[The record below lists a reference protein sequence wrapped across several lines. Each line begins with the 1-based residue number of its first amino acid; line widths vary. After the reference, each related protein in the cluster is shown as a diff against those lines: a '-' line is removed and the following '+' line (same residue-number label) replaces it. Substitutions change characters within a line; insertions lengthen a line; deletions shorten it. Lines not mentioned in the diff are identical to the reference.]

1 MGLNIKLL
9 VHGVPYGQKKWGADE
24 EDSRY
29 LSSFYGPKSE
39 IPEVMKVEIM
49 ASRKEVCCYYTFL
62 KGINVCDFN
71 GRSGSYVALTFKVNA
86 YYADILNIYNI
97 LKAAYEKM
105 CVGLCV
111 SDDGTLVK
119 YLVPDFQNISSQLD
133 KIEQSLVDYIGTFSV
148 NSDIISFSRLKW
160 GHDGTVSNIN
170 LAECTNKKALGA
182 IQKSGCLFVSPYF
195 LSASANARI
204 VQQQKVMHA
213 EKQRIQSD
221 CKYKIRQALEKIA
234 SIQNETQRKIEECQR
249 QTEKEK
255 TLLLAEHSK
264 EMQDLRE
271 SYSNYETEK
280 KGLLKKI
287 DAYKSELKE
296 KQVEIE
302 SLKNL
307 QTKDELMT
315 DELVEQSQRMPA
327 MLNLQNVPSIGSI
340 SNEEKQSFFD
350 KKLFSLSNSN
360 IFVVVGCIF
369 LLLFSVIVVY
379 ALLSKNK
386 QQKND
391 IESLKI
397 EYSKLQ
403 AEKSRVLVEN
413 ESLKE
418 KLNENFCNKEEHNEY
433 TIDVKEITKKKPYV
447 FIGKPLTITIKPREI
462 PGGEIQ
468 FDGKKIKKNKV
479 SVSAPGEHKITYVV
493 DGTIIVDRIIEAR
506 DK

>member
-29 LSSFYGPKSE
+29 LSSFYGPKSD

-49 ASRKEVCCYYTFL
+49 ASGKEVCCYYTFL

-71 GRSGSYVALTFKVNA
+71 GRSGSYVALTLKVNA

-119 YLVPDFQNISSQLD
+119 YLVPDFQDISSQLY

-148 NSDIISFSRLKW
+148 NSDIISFSHLKW

-170 LAECTNKKALGA
+170 LAECTNQKALGA
-182 IQKSGCLFVSPYF
+182 IQKTGYLFVSPYF
-195 LSASANARI
+195 LSASANAKI

-213 EKQRIQSD
+213 EKQRILSD
-221 CKYKIRQALEKIA
+221 CKFKIQQAQEKIA
-234 SIQNETQRKIEECQR
+234 SIQNEIQRKIEESNR
-249 QTEKEK
+249 QAEKEK
-255 TLLLAEHSK
+255 SLLLSEHDK

-280 KGLLKKI
+280 KRLLKKI
-287 DAYKSELKE
+287 DAYKTELKE
-296 KQVEIE
+296 KQEEIE

-307 QTKDELMT
+307 QTEDELMP
-315 DELVEQSQRMPA
+315 DELIEQDQRMPA
-327 MLNLQNVPSIGSI
+327 MLNQQNVPSIGSI
-340 SNEEKQSFFD
+340 SNEEKKSFCD
-350 KKLFSLSNSN
+350 KKFFSLSNSN
-360 IFVVVGCIF
+360 IFVVVGYIF
-369 LLLFSVIVVY
+369 LLLFSVIVIY

-403 AEKSRVLVEN
+403 AEKSRILVEN
-413 ESLKE
+413 ESFKE
-418 KLNENFCNKEEHNEY
+418 KLNNFCNKEEYNEY

-447 FIGKPLTITIKPREI
+447 VIRKPLTITIKPREI

-468 FDGKKIKKNKV
+468 FDGKKIKKDKV

-493 DGTIIVDRIIEAR
+493 DGTVIVDRIIEAR
-506 DK
+506 DR

>member
-1 MGLNIKLL
+1 M
-9 VHGVPYGQKKWGADE
+9 
-24 EDSRY
+24 
-29 LSSFYGPKSE
+29 
-39 IPEVMKVEIM
+39 
-49 ASRKEVCCYYTFL
+49 
-62 KGINVCDFN
+62 
-71 GRSGSYVALTFKVNA
+71 
-86 YYADILNIYNI
+86 
-97 LKAAYEKM
+97 
-105 CVGLCV
+105 
-111 SDDGTLVK
+111 
-119 YLVPDFQNISSQLD
+119 
-133 KIEQSLVDYIGTFSV
+133 
-148 NSDIISFSRLKW
+148 
-160 GHDGTVSNIN
+160 
-170 LAECTNKKALGA
+170 
-182 IQKSGCLFVSPYF
+182 
-195 LSASANARI
+195 
-204 VQQQKVMHA
+204 
-213 EKQRIQSD
+213 
-221 CKYKIRQALEKIA
+221 
-234 SIQNETQRKIEECQR
+234 
-249 QTEKEK
+249 
-255 TLLLAEHSK
+255 
-264 EMQDLRE
+264 
-271 SYSNYETEK
+271 
-280 KGLLKKI
+280 LKKI
-287 DAYKSELKE
+287 DAYKSDLKE
-296 KQVEIE
+296 KQDEIE

-315 DELVEQSQRMPA
+315 DELVAQSQRMPA
-327 MLNLQNVPSIGSI
+327 MLNLHNVPSIGSI

-413 ESLKE
+413 ESFKE

-493 DGTIIVDRIIEAR
+493 DGIVIVDRIIEAR

>member
-9 VHGVPYGQKKWGADE
+9 VHGVPYGQKNWGAEE

-29 LSSFYGPKSE
+29 LSSFYGPKWT

-49 ASRKEVCCYYTFL
+49 TFGKDVYCFYTFL

-71 GRSGSYVALTFKVNA
+71 GRSGSYVALTLKVNA

-119 YLVPDFQNISSQLD
+119 YLVPDFQDISSQLD

-148 NSDIISFSRLKW
+148 NSDIISFSHLKW

-170 LAECTNKKALGA
+170 LAECTNQKALGA
-182 IQKSGCLFVSPYF
+182 IQKTGCFFVSPYF
-195 LSASANARI
+195 LSASANAKI

-213 EKQRIQSD
+213 EKQRILSD
-221 CKYKIRQALEKIA
+221 CKFKIQQAQEKIA
-234 SIQNETQRKIEECQR
+234 SIQNEIQRKIEESNR
-249 QTEKEK
+249 QAEKEK
-255 TLLLAEHSK
+255 SLLLSEHDK

-280 KGLLKKI
+280 KRLLKKI
-287 DAYKSELKE
+287 DAYKTELKE
-296 KQVEIE
+296 KQEEIE

-307 QTKDELMT
+307 QTEDELMP
-315 DELVEQSQRMPA
+315 DELIEQSQRMPA
-327 MLNLQNVPSIGSI
+327 MLNQQNVPSIGSI
-340 SNEEKQSFFD
+340 SNEEKKSFCD
-350 KKLFSLSNSN
+350 KKFFSLSNSN
-360 IFVVVGCIF
+360 IFVVVGYIF
-369 LLLFSVIVVY
+369 LLLFSVIVIY

-413 ESLKE
+413 ESLKK
-418 KLNENFCNKEEHNEY
+418 KLYDNFCNKEKKNEY

-447 FIGKPLTITIKPREI
+447 LIGKPLTITIKPREI

-468 FDGKKIKKNKV
+468 FDGKKIKENNV
-479 SVSAPGEHKITYVV
+479 SVSASGEHKITYVV
-493 DGTIIVDRIIEAR
+493 DGTVIVDRIIEAR
-506 DK
+506 DR

>member
-49 ASRKEVCCYYTFL
+49 ASGKEVCCYYTFL

-170 LAECTNKKALGA
+170 LAECTYQKALGA

-195 LSASANARI
+195 LSASANAKI
-204 VQQQKVMHA
+204 IQQQKVMHA

-271 SYSNYETEK
+271 SYSNYEIERNGLLRKVNACKSELQEK
-280 KGLLKKI
+280 EKDIKNLIKAQEKDQRKIAELLKKNQ
-287 DAYKSELKE
+287 KLQE
-296 KQVEIE
+296 K
-302 SLKNL
+302 
-307 QTKDELMT
+307 
-315 DELVEQSQRMPA
+315 
-327 MLNLQNVPSIGSI
+327 LNLQDGSLPVSISTDDNSDFRRKKNFPLLKNKYEWIIGLLLLLIVVSVPFLINGQKENDKTDSVKSESENTQPSTSSNNLNNQNYTIYKIDIKELSKKKKYASIGDELTISI
-340 SNEEKQSFFD
+340 KPQEIPSGEI
-350 KKLFSLSNSN
+350 LFAGTKVKNGK
-360 IFVVVGCIF
+360 I
-369 LLLFSVIVVY
+369 SV
-379 ALLSKNK
+379 
-386 QQKND
+386 
-391 IESLKI
+391 
-397 EYSKLQ
+397 
-403 AEKSRVLVEN
+403 
-413 ESLKE
+413 
-418 KLNENFCNKEEHNEY
+418 
-433 TIDVKEITKKKPYV
+433 KKK
-447 FIGKPLTITIKPREI
+447 GKYI
-462 PGGEIQ
+462 
-468 FDGKKIKKNKV
+468 
-479 SVSAPGEHKITYVV
+479 ITYVV
-493 DGTIIVDRIIEAR
+493 DGTVITDTTVEVR